1 MLEVKLNVVNKK
13 DYEEKHNYREVVIK
27 LPKTDSELRKDFE
40 YLGLDYDNLSIQDTH
55 IKSCKFIDKEKVHD
69 SFCRIANVEIQ
80 SIINKG
86 FESGY
91 TAPYQ
96 DVKKLYKQFADMR
109 MDERDKAVSL
119 IKLKS
124 SGINCIKDIFNKL
137 ERIEDFT
144 YYIGIETGEE
154 YLMKRIQNNDIS
166 IKDIIQYI
174 DLGEVGEA
182 LLEDEEHI
190 FTESGLIVEDI
201 SVDKDFIDEEE
212 FE

>member
-1 MLEVKLNVVNKK
+1 MLEVKLNVVNKRE
-13 DYEEKHNYREVVIK
+13 YEEKHNYREVVIK

-55 IKSCKFIDKEKVHD
+55 IKSCKFIDKEKEQD

-86 FESGY
+86 VASGY

-96 DVKKLYKQFADMR
+96 DVRELYKKIVDMR
-109 MDERDKAVSL
+109 MYERDKAISL

-124 SGINCIKDIFNKL
+124 SGINCIKDIFDKL
-137 ERIEDFT
+137 ERIEDFD
-144 YYIGIETGEE
+144 YCVSVESAEE
-154 YLMKRIQNNDIS
+154 YLSQLIDNNAIS
-166 IKDIIQYI
+166 AKELSKYI
-174 DLGEVGEA
+174 DLEEVGEA
-182 LLEDEEHI
+182 LLDDQEHI
-190 FTESGLIVEDI
+190 FTEYGLLVENI
-201 SVDKDFIDEEE
+201 SIDKDFIDEEE

>member
-1 MLEVKLNVVNKK
+1 MLEVKLNVVNKR

-55 IKSCKFIDKEKVHD
+55 IKSCKFIDKEKEHD

-86 FESGY
+86 FKFGY

-96 DVKKLYKQFADMR
+96 DVKQLYINFANMR
-109 MDERDKAVSL
+109 LYERDKAISL

-124 SGINCIKDIFNKL
+124 EEIKCIKDIFDEL
-137 ERIEDFT
+137 EKIEDFD
-144 YYIGIETGEE
+144 YCVSVETAEE
-154 YLMKRIQNNDIS
+154 YLSNLIENDS
-166 IKDIIQYI
+166 ITAKEIAKYI
-174 DLGEVGEA
+174 DVKEVGEA
-182 LLEDEEHI
+182 LLNNVEHV
-190 FTESGLIVEDI
+190 FTEHGLLIENI
-201 SVDKDFIDEEE
+201 SVDKNLIDEEE